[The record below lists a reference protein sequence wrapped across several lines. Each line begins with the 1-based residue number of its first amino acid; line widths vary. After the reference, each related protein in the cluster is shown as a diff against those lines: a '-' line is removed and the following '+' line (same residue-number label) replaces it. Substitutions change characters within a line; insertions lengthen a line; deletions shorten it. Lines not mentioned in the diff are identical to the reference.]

1 MTKMKI
7 VSFNCNGIR
16 SVLSKEKDGT
26 KHKQFIENNVLAKV
40 LDELK
45 PDVLC
50 LQEIRCN
57 DKLDIS
63 SILRLDER
71 QYSIVGMNCALNK
84 KGYSGTLTMVKHS
97 LVPRIQRIQ
106 RDFESNEDENI
117 NQEGRVITVEFPEC
131 IIINTYVPNS
141 KPDLSRLQWRVDVW
155 EPAMRNHIKSLQ
167 KRSKKTIVL
176 CGDLNVAPNDIDVHN
191 PKTAKNQ
198 HGFTQEEKDAFSLL
212 LKECD
217 LVDAFRLLYPTQ
229 PNAYTWWSNFH
240 KSREK
245 NKGWQIDKILISAK
259 MSQSIQQVQIHTDYY
274 GSDHA
279 VISMDF
285 TA

>member
-1 MTKMKI
+1 MRVI
-7 VSFNCNGIR
+7 SFNCNGIR
-16 SVLSKEKDGT
+16 SVLSKEKNGT
-26 KHKQFIENNVLAKV
+26 KHKQFIEDNVLAKI

-63 SILRLDER
+63 SILRLNER
-71 QYSIVGMNCALNK
+71 KYSIVGMNCATSK
-84 KGYSGTLTMVKHS
+84 KGYSGTLTMVKES
-97 LVPRIQRIQ
+97 LVSQIQSIQ
-106 RDFESNEDENI
+106 RDFSDCEACNK
-117 NQEGRVITVEFPEC
+117 EGRAITVELSEC
-131 IIINTYVPNS
+131 VIVNVYVPNS

-155 EPAMRNHIKSLQ
+155 EPAMRNHIKALE
-167 KRSKKTIVL
+167 KRTRKAVIL

-198 HGFTQEEKDAFSLL
+198 HGFTQEEKDAFALL

-217 LVDAFRLLYPTQ
+217 LVDAFRHLYPSQ
-229 PNAYTWWSNFH
+229 ANAYTWWSNFH

-245 NKGWQIDKILISAK
+245 NKGWQIDKFLVNAK
-259 MSQSIQQVQIHTDYY
+259 KAHDIQQVRIHNDYY

-285 TA
+285 TT

>member
-1 MTKMKI
+1 MRVI
-7 VSFNCNGIR
+7 SFNCNGIR
-16 SVLSKEKDGT
+16 SVLSKEKNGT
-26 KHKQFIENNVLAKV
+26 KHKQFIEDNVLAKI

-63 SILRLDER
+63 SILRLNER
-71 QYSIVGMNCALNK
+71 KYSIVGMNCATSK
-84 KGYSGTLTMVKHS
+84 KGYSGTLTMVKES
-97 LVPRIQRIQ
+97 LVSQIQSIQ
-106 RDFESNEDENI
+106 RDFSDCEACSE
-117 NQEGRVITVEFPEC
+117 EGRAITVELSEC
-131 IIINTYVPNS
+131 VIVNVYVPNS

-155 EPAMRNHIKSLQ
+155 EPAMRNHIKALE
-167 KRSKKTIVL
+167 KRTRKAVIL

-198 HGFTQEEKDAFSLL
+198 HGFTQEEKDAFALL

-217 LVDAFRLLYPTQ
+217 LVDAFRHLYPSQ
-229 PNAYTWWSNFH
+229 ANAYTWWSNFH

-245 NKGWQIDKILISAK
+245 NKGWQIDKFLISAK
-259 MSQSIQQVQIHTDYY
+259 KAHDIQQVRIHNEYY

-285 TA
+285 TT

>member
-1 MTKMKI
+1 MRVI
-7 VSFNCNGIR
+7 SFNCNGIR

-26 KHKQFIENNVLAKV
+26 KHKQFIDDNVLAKV

-71 QYSIVGMNCALNK
+71 QYSIVGMNCATNK
-84 KGYSGTLTMVKHS
+84 KGYSGTLIMVKQS
-97 LVPRIQRIQ
+97 LVSSIQNVH
-106 RDFESNEDENI
+106 RDFTDCKECNE
-117 NQEGRVITVEFPEC
+117 EGRAITVEFPEC
-131 IIINTYVPNS
+131 VIVNVYVPNS
-141 KPDLSRLQWRVDVW
+141 KPDLSRLQWRVNVW
-155 EPAMRNHIKSLQ
+155 EPAMRNHIKNIQ
-167 KRSKKTIVL
+167 KRTRKAVIL

-198 HGFTQEEKDAFSLL
+198 HGFTQEEKEAFALL

-217 LVDAFRLLYPTQ
+217 LVDAFRHLYPSQ
-229 PNAYTWWSNFH
+229 ANAYTWWSNFH

-245 NKGWQIDKILISAK
+245 NKGWQIDKFLVSAK
-259 MSQSIQQVQIHTDYY
+259 KSHGIHQVRIHNEYY

-285 TA
+285 SA